1 MSLSS
6 SSSLAAH
13 FLPAPAPAPG
23 VHEERTV
30 AGVVPTS
37 ALGLRGAGEGWG
49 VVTAV
54 GVNNLSGVLAKHIL
68 SVFIRDW
75 RCSMAVW

>member
-13 FLPAPAPAPG
+13 FLPAPAPG

-30 AGVVPTS
+30 AGVVATS